1 MAIPHA
7 ASDTLHVTDAADA
20 DATDMRDVRDV
31 RDAARRG
38 KPSSPAPRPPQG
50 QAPGPHH
57 RHMGRAVAE
66 WVMRYNFIFI
76 FFLAVGIAASLSDHF
91 LTFGNIANLFQQ
103 AAVVGIVAV
112 GMTFVILTANIDLSV
127 GSLCA
132 FGGVVAALFLH
143 GGMSPWLAVPLT
155 LATGLGMGA
164 LMGGISVYGKVP
176 SFIITLAGLVSLR
189 GATYLLSDGAPIAG
203 LPAGFSRIGS
213 TMIEIFP
220 GSGLLFPLMGIVF
233 LAIAVIGALVLR
245 YTVFGE
251 YVLATGGNVEA
262 ARLSGVPVRAVT
274 IAVFAISGLLAVI
287 GGMLLVSRLHI
298 GQPTAA
304 QGLELDAIA
313 AVVLGGT
320 SLFGGRG
327 GLLGTTFAVML
338 LQVIRNIFNLLG
350 LGSFYQMTITG
361 IIIVLAILLNRVIDH
376 YAGR

>member
-1 MAIPHA
+1 MAII
-7 ASDTLHVTDAADA
+7 SDNVTAKHDA
-20 DATDMRDVRDV
+20 
-31 RDAARRG
+31 G
-38 KPSSPAPRPPQG
+38 QKQG
-50 QAPGPHH
+50 LSW
-57 RHMGRAVAE
+57 RAVLDWA
-66 WVMRYNFIFI
+66 MRYNFIFI
-76 FFLAVGIAASLSDHF
+76 FLLAVVVAASLSDDF

-103 AAVVGIVAV
+103 AAVVGIAAV

-127 GSLCA
+127 GSLSA
-132 FGGVVAALFLH
+132 FSGIVAALLLH

-155 LATGLGMGA
+155 LGTGLVAGA
-164 LMGGISVYGKVP
+164 VMGGISVYGKVP

-189 GATYLLSDGAPIAG
+189 GATYLLSDGAPIGG

-213 TMIEIFP
+213 AMAGIVP
-220 GSGLLFPLMGIVF
+220 GSDLLFPVMGIIF
-233 LAIAVIGALVLR
+233 LLIALVGGLVLR

-251 YVLATGGNVEA
+251 YVLATGGNIEA

-274 IAVFAISGLLAVI
+274 TAVFAISGLLAAI
-287 GGMLLVSRLHI
+287 GGVLLTSRLHI

-338 LQVIRNIFNLLG
+338 LQVLRNIFNLLG

-361 IIIVLAILLNRVIDH
+361 VIIVLAILLNRVIDH
-376 YAGR
+376 YAGRT

>member
-1 MAIPHA
+1 MAII
-7 ASDTLHVTDAADA
+7 SDNVTAK
-20 DATDMRDVRDV
+20 
-31 RDAARRG
+31 RDAGQKRG
-38 KPSSPAPRPPQG
+38 LSWRVVLDWA
-50 QAPGPHH
+50 
-57 RHMGRAVAE
+57 
-66 WVMRYNFIFI
+66 MRYKFIFI
-76 FFLAVGIAASLSDHF
+76 FLLAVVVAASLSDDF

-127 GSLCA
+127 GSLSA
-132 FGGVVAALFLH
+132 FSGIVAALLLH

-155 LATGLGMGA
+155 LGTGLVAGA
-164 LMGGISVYGKVP
+164 VMGGISVYGKVP

-189 GATYLLSDGAPIAG
+189 GATYLLSDGAPIGG

-213 TMIEIFP
+213 AMVGILP
-220 GSGLLFPLMGIVF
+220 GSDLLFPVMGIIF
-233 LAIAVIGALVLR
+233 LLIALVGGLVLR

-251 YVLATGGNVEA
+251 YVLATGGNIEA

-274 IAVFAISGLLAVI
+274 TAVFAISGLLAAI
-287 GGMLLVSRLHI
+287 GGVLLTSRLHI

-338 LQVIRNIFNLLG
+338 LQVLRNIFNLLG

-361 IIIVLAILLNRVIDH
+361 VIIVLAILLNRLIDH
-376 YAGR
+376 YAGRT